1 MSCFKRKCSLLQ
13 QVIELNV
20 YFAYFSTASLSFPI
34 FEALYK
40 SWIIYAVHFQNSTF
54 LPSPFYIKWILTVNI
69 NLNLYSTLYF
79 MRCLQ
84 SHFLNPQQLLK
95 KKIGYTVLSKL
106 SNKPAN
112 LFMLV
117 FILFSHLLD
126 SHNVPALV

>member
-13 QVIELNV
+13 QVIKLNV

-34 FEALYK
+34 FEALHK
-40 SWIIYAVHFQNSTF
+40 SWIIYAVHFQNPTF

-79 MRCLQ
+79 MKCLRVI
-84 SHFLNPQQLLK
+84 FLIQNNSLK
-95 KKIGYTVLSKL
+95 KEIGYTVLSKL
-106 SNKPAN
+106 SNKPVN

-117 FILFSHLLD
+117 FIYSVIYLTAIMYQH
-126 SHNVPALV
+126 

>member
-1 MSCFKRKCSLLQ
+1 MK
-13 QVIELNV
+13 
-20 YFAYFSTASLSFPI
+20 
-34 FEALYK
+34 
-40 SWIIYAVHFQNSTF
+40 
-54 LPSPFYIKWILTVNI
+54 
-69 NLNLYSTLYF
+69 
-79 MRCLQ
+79 CLQ

-95 KKIGYTVLSKL
+95 RKTGYTALSKL